1 MVLRL
6 ASTAVQHQSPQLQ
19 PKQPSL
25 HCCHFVAGLLSIF
38 AGIFF
43 SRPSPLPALLP
54 DALQHFGCYVW
65 WKRQPVM
72 CDRMSWVEWVNQ
84 LFFLCQLRHME
95 PAMARHVS
103 PQSGPCCSRSR
114 EGGQQRRF
122 LSWSISQVS
131 FRTTYMETCCF
142 MLLPFAYG
150 IQVVDWGLR
159 LLRLSLLLSPFA
171 CLLRLSL
178 S

>member
-1 MVLRL
+1 M
-6 ASTAVQHQSPQLQ
+6 SFCSGTD
-19 PKQPSL
+19 
-25 HCCHFVAGLLSIF
+25 CHLCSNHKT
-38 AGIFF
+38 F

-54 DALQHFGCYVW
+54 DALQRLGCYVW
-65 WKRQPVM
+65 WKCQLVM

-84 LFFLCQLRHME
+84 PFFLCQLRHTE

-122 LSWSISQVS
+122 LSWSISPVS

-142 MLLPFAYG
+142 MLFLFWYRMQA
-150 IQVVDWGLR
+150 VDWA
-159 LLRLSLLLSPFA
+159 LRLSWLLSLFG
-171 CLLRLSL
+171 CFYNTFVFIIVLL
-178 S
+178 